1 MNDDSYTLTV
11 KIRKRTDLEEPTSME
26 EAVSMVAGLLSN
38 GSFLEVL
45 SVEPWW
51 VAYQQYLTWEGEAER
66 EKERW
71 GENE

>member
-45 SVEPWW
+45 SIEPWW
-51 VAYQQYLTWEGEAER
+51 VSYLQYLTWEGEKER

>member
-1 MNDDSYTLTV
+1 MNDDHYALTV
-11 KIRKRTDLEEPTSME
+11 KIRKRTDLEQPTSIE

-51 VAYQQYLTWEGEAER
+51 VAYEEAEGID
-66 EKERW
+66 W
-71 GENE
+71 GDDE